1 MSPEEI
7 RARRRAL
14 GWSQAQLAAAAGT
27 NQQNI
32 DRIER
37 GVVSHA
43 RALPAIEQ
51 ALRRAAGAAGAV
63 SSYDTD
69 PSDRV
74 GARPS
79 GVAWSMADPSPAASS
94 SAPSAAVSS
103 ATPPSAAG
111 HQQTELWAPPV
122 QERGPGAMGL
132 WRDLRPVHP
141 LLTDGGLRV
150 VSTPCDLVAPPPFLL
165 PVGDAFGLLL
175 EGAVE
180 GFDVGDLLWVSP
192 SLPAR
197 PGGPGIWLS
206 GPLES
211 APAARLFARPA
222 LDSPASTDCARIV
235 AVYFRR

>member
-63 SSYDTD
+63 GSYNTD

-94 SAPSAAVSS
+94 SAPSEAV
-103 ATPPSAAG
+103 A
-111 HQQTELWAPPV
+111 
-122 QERGPGAMGL
+122 
-132 WRDLRPVHP
+132 
-141 LLTDGGLRV
+141 
-150 VSTPCDLVAPPPFLL
+150 
-165 PVGDAFGLLL
+165 
-175 EGAVE
+175 
-180 GFDVGDLLWVSP
+180 
-192 SLPAR
+192 
-197 PGGPGIWLS
+197 
-206 GPLES
+206 
-211 APAARLFARPA
+211 
-222 LDSPASTDCARIV
+222 
-235 AVYFRR
+235 